1 MKYNSKIL
9 QKEVNRLY
17 NLSFFIIFSS
27 TFVSGAIGFLIAFLI
42 NTFHKQPQQYHHLY
56 LYSIPILT
64 SLMGLALGF
73 DRSFKLRL
81 EAQKILCIMSIK
93 KDTELILDFLID
105 KDRDNKNKTFSYND
119 DDKFVLESG
128 IKEINDKIDK
138 IHFRF
143 TS

>member
-1 MKYNSKIL
+1 
-9 QKEVNRLY
+9 
-17 NLSFFIIFSS
+17 
-27 TFVSGAIGFLIAFLI
+27 
-42 NTFHKQPQQYHHLY
+42 
-56 LYSIPILT
+56 
-64 SLMGLALGF
+64 MGLALGF

>member
-17 NLSFFIIFSS
+17 NLSFFIIFFF
-27 TFVSGAIGFLIAFLI
+27 TFLFGAIGFLIAFLI
-42 NTFHKQPQQYHHLY
+42 EFLNTFHKQHQQYHY
-56 LYSIPILT
+56 LYIISIAAGGII
-64 SLMGLALGF
+64 GLALGLNK
-73 DRSFKLRL
+73 SFRLRL

-138 IHFRF
+138 I
-143 TS
+143 